1 MTQVEVDE
9 VLGLMCHEAA
19 KVASNNAVPGRS
31 LSLVKCALDMLGN
44 ILLNGELG
52 HGLLSDFDSLLL
64 HILGHVGGLDLS
76 FKLLP
81 RRGALGLNVGH
92 RVESGARIGSQV
104 VEFKTGS
111 ELRCTACS
119 AA

>member
-64 HILGHVGGLDLS
+64 HILGLRSRWVSDYGLVS
-76 FKLLP
+76 P
-81 RRGALGLNVGH
+81 TGPGRCAPCRR
-92 RVESGARIGSQV
+92 
-104 VEFKTGS
+104 T
-111 ELRCTACS
+111 
-119 AA
+119 